1 MNAKAVLSSRG
12 QLVIPKDLRE
22 KMGVHY
28 GSELVLEL
36 TNRNSLEVSPVKK
49 NISSFFG
56 LGKSKAYQQ
65 TMSVEDIDKAISE
78 AVTKNDRH

>member
-36 TNRNSLEVSPVKK
+36 TNRNSLEVSPIKK
-49 NISSFFG
+49 SISSFFG
-56 LGKSKAYQQ
+56 LGKSKACQQ
-65 TMSVEDIDKAISE
+65 TLSVEDIDKAISK
-78 AVTKNDRH
+78 AVTKNDRS